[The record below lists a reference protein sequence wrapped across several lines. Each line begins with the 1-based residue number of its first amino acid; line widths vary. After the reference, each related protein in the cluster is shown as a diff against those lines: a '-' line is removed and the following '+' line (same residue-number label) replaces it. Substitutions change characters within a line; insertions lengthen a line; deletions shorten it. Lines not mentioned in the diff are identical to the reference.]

1 MKVAS
6 LPPLR
11 VTQET
16 RAAVEELLRDGES
29 LSAFVEEAVRL
40 NVERR
45 QVQREFLA
53 RGLAA
58 GEEARRTGDYATPE
72 EVMSKLRAMRKA
84 HASRVKGK

>member
-16 RAAVEELLRDGES
+16 RNAVEELLRDGES
-29 LSAFVEEAVRL
+29 LSAFVEESVRL

-58 GEEARRTGDYATPE
+58 AEEARRTGDYATPE
-72 EVMSKLRAMRKA
+72 EVMATLRAMRKA
-84 HASRVKGK
+84 HVTRAKEK